1 MVNWEPPKII
11 KDAAYHLHGY
21 RNYLEFAVEIGPS
34 DWDYE
39 HWAENAFADRDDLEK
54 MWDELTDAQK
64 AEVKKLDDY
73 LREHR
78 KIFDE
83 SPVLLKYAID
93 GDAPKS
99 HWWWY
104 LPIENDES

>member
-1 MVNWEPPKII
+1 MG
-11 KDAAYHLHGY
+11 HQ
-21 RNYLEFAVEIGPS
+21 IGIMS
-34 DWDYE
+34 IGLKMLSLIVMIWK
-39 HWAENAFADRDDLEK
+39 K

-78 KIFDE
+78 KIFEE